1 MAARTAPGPSLYE
14 CVQLE
19 TSFLGRS
26 FRNSLSRMG
35 VAVMVVVS
43 YWHRGTSARSL
54 GTEPMG
60 LIVWIVSHGSI
71 FHYPIIIHSLLIR
84 HKRGRSPNLKLNYP
98 VIFARFLGVTGN
110 FSKYPCMVRPCQC
123 QWRARVSEICQV
135 FIPWHLPHFP
145 IS

>member
-1 MAARTAPGPSLYE
+1 
-14 CVQLE
+14 
-19 TSFLGRS
+19 
-26 FRNSLSRMG
+26 MG
-35 VAVMVVVS
+35 VAVMVEVS

-98 VIFARFLGVTGN
+98 VIFARFLDATGN
-110 FSKYPCMVRPCQC
+110 FFK
-123 QWRARVSEICQV
+123 VSMYGTAVPVPVAGPGQRDLSSV
-135 FIPWHLPHFP
+135 
-145 IS
+145 